1 MKDNEKVNESV
12 VNAKEL
18 VMEFLESC
26 ERKDFKSARSYVS
39 DNMSYVGPT
48 GMGSFDKA
56 EPYLKYLEH
65 LDLPKSDINKV
76 FVDGTDVCILHELNF
91 ERLPAPMFVCTWYHV
106 EDGKISS
113 IKVVF
118 VPRPYLQEQRSR

>member
-1 MKDNEKVNESV
+1 MI
-12 VNAKEL
+12 KETNNNKENPKEF
-18 VMEFLESC
+18 VMEFLETL

-39 DNMSYVGPT
+39 DNLMYVGPT
-48 GMGSFDKA
+48 ASFAAA

-65 LDLPKSDINKV
+65 LDLPKSDINNV

-118 VPRPYLQEQRSR
+118 DPRPYLQEQRSR